1 MQAKTFTISHQ
12 QLSKLSKQRGRFVG
26 LTLFI
31 GICVYCYHYYGGITP
46 INVLVAAAIG
56 YLCGYKGFF
65 GRHTPKYPW
74 VFLSAIESE
83 WELVAAEGVVEF
95 HRDTAVSY
103 IHGNDIHRLTAK
115 FRRNKLKWFDIYY
128 NNQRTRVQ
136 FYDELDGLYRH
147 VRRISSSTVKLTE
160 IRS

>member
-12 QLSKLSKQRGRFVG
+12 QLSQLSKQRGRFVG

-103 IHGNDIHRLTAK
+103 IHGNDI
-115 FRRNKLKWFDIYY
+115 YY

-147 VRRISSSTVKLTE
+147 VRRISSSMVKLTE